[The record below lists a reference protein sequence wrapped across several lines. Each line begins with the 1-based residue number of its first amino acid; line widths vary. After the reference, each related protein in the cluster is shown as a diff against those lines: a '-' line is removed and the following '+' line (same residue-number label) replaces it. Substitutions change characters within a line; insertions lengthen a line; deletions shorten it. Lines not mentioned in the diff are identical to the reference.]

1 MTLNLSCKENFD
13 ANDTH
18 EEPESIPTV
27 EFPPDIKDNLQTKM
41 CEQFHAVTKMIELDG
56 FKYEITRNNNIIYI
70 EQKVLDQVIK
80 QCEPRNLI
88 KLRLLMRKWSKT
100 GKVSSYTDESGV
112 SIVSFVRHL
121 WFEIFTS

>member
-1 MTLNLSCKENFD
+1 
-13 ANDTH
+13 
-18 EEPESIPTV
+18 
-27 EFPPDIKDNLQTKM
+27 M
-41 CEQFHAVTKMIELDG
+41 CGQFHAVTRMVELDG
-56 FKYEITRNNNIIYI
+56 FKYEITRNNNVIYI
-70 EQKVLDQVIK
+70 KQKVLDQVIK
-80 QCEPRNLI
+80 QCEPQNLI